1 LYFKPRQYVMGGYF
15 VGASGVRCGFVMTQ
29 WTVFSSVLLVADV
42 SNTVGKE
49 GETVGDAALSLHTFL
64 DTRKA

>member
-1 LYFKPRQYVMGGYF
+1 MGGYF
-15 VGASGVRCGFVMTQ
+15 LGTSGVRCGFVNTH
-29 WTVFSSVLLVADV
+29 WTVFCPVLLVADV

-49 GETVGDAALSLHTFL
+49 GETVGDSALALHTFL